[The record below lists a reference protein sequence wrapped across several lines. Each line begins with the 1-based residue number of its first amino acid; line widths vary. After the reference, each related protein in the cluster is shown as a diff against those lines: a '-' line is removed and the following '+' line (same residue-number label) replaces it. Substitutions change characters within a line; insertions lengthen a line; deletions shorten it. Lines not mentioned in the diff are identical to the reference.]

1 MQFLKQIAI
10 LLLNSNI
17 SNTII
22 RYPLRDIIPDKR
34 SRMRVIDLQSDT
46 AEDYV
51 GEMQIRPLEFYK
63 SLMIL
68 ASVSDSIDLRSL

>member
-17 SNTII
+17 SNIII

-46 AEDYV
+46 AKDYV
-51 GEMQIRPLEFYK
+51 GKYVRWNFINR
-63 SLMIL
+63 
-68 ASVSDSIDLRSL
+68 